1 MSAPKDQQNAA
12 AGPRGPNGADRQ
24 PAGEPS
30 AASIDKVRDILF
42 GGQVREFD
50 RRFSRLEER
59 LLKETNDL
67 KDYVKARLDALEKFT
82 RKETDSL
89 AEKMK
94 SEHEDRVDSHGTLA
108 RELKDT
114 AKSLEKRIAALDDQH
129 AKSQRELR
137 QQILEQGQ
145 KASEELRKRIDDVL
159 GRLASEAQQLRTD
172 KTDRATLAALLTE
185 MALRLSG
192 EDLPAGGGAKG
203 TKPWPPKSTTTHSPS
218 SGR

>member
-1 MSAPKDQQNAA
+1 MSTPKDDHTASGA
-12 AGPRGPNGADRQ
+12 RGPNGADRQ
-24 PAGEPS
+24 SGDPGN

-67 KDYVKARLDALEKFT
+67 KEHLKGRLDALEKFT
-82 RKETDSL
+82 KKETESL
-89 AEKMK
+89 ADKIK
-94 SEHEDRVDSHGTLA
+94 SEHDDRADSHSTLA

-114 AKSLEKRIAALDDQH
+114 AKSLEKRTASLDDQQT
-129 AKSQRELR
+129 KSQRELR

-145 KASEELRKRIDDVL
+145 RLGEDLRKRVDDVL
-159 GRLASEAQQLRTD
+159 ARLASEAQQLRSD
-172 KTDRATLAALLTE
+172 KADRATVAALLTE

-192 EDLPAGGGAKG
+192 EDLPGEDAEE
-203 TKPWPPKSTTTHSPS
+203 
-218 SGR
+218 

>member
-1 MSAPKDQQNAA
+1 MSPSKNHDS
-12 AGPRGPNGADRQ
+12 AGASARGPNGADRQ
-24 PAGEPS
+24 PGADAS

-50 RRFSRLEER
+50 RRFGRLEER

-67 KDYVKARLDALEKFT
+67 KDHLKARLDALEKFT
-82 RKETDSL
+82 KKETDSL
-89 AEKMK
+89 ADKIK
-94 SEHEDRVDSHGTLA
+94 SEHADRVDSHGTLA

-114 AKSLEKRIAALDDQH
+114 AKSLEKRTAALDDQQ

-145 KASEELRKRIDDVL
+145 RSSDEMRKRVDDVL
-159 GRLASEAQQLRTD
+159 ARLASEAQQLRSD
-172 KTDRATLAALLTE
+172 KADRATVAALLTE

-192 EDLPAGGGAKG
+192 EELPAEKNAK
-203 TKPWPPKSTTTHSPS
+203 K
-218 SGR
+218 